1 MLEQHPDIL
10 NDLFKI
16 RAEEYQQ
23 RAANYRLSNSNRENR
38 ESVRPQLA
46 KIGNALL
53 ASFRRLLAWKPS
65 QPSSRR
71 IAQEVRRSS

>member
-1 MLEQHPDIL
+1 MLDQHPDIL

-23 RAANYRLSNSNRENR
+23 RAANYRLSNSNRANR
-38 ESVRPQLA
+38 GGVRPQLA

-53 ASFRRLLAWKPS
+53 ANFRSLLAWKPS
-65 QPSSRR
+65 QSSSRR